1 MGNSSAWKN
10 AAFAWAVA
18 AVLAACATAP
28 GSGDSH
34 GGPDRPAPGKVATS
48 AAGIRHVFVLLL
60 ENKNYE
66 DTFGTSTQDPYL
78 QKTLVS
84 QGAHL
89 TQYFGTGHVS
99 LDNYISLISGQSPT
113 PDTAADCPT
122 FTDVEQTGTTP
133 DGQVIA
139 AKGCVYGKHVRTLAD
154 QLLQKGLSWK
164 GYMEDMGNDPARESA
179 TCGHPAIGS
188 RDPSSRFQAPSA
200 AVPQGDGYA
209 TRHNPFVYF
218 HSIIDSPKCDARVVN
233 LKALEADL
241 ASVGTTPNFSII
253 SPNLCNDGHDGS
265 GDGRTKCANGE
276 LGGLAS
282 ADAFL
287 KTWVP
292 KITASPAF
300 RRDGLLVITFD
311 EGNSTTTR
319 TTDPTTG
326 QTVTRVVFP
335 SKTCCGQQP
344 GPNLAGVRPRTTT
357 TTREERT
364 TVTVYDGYGGDR
376 VGAVLLS
383 PFIQPG
389 STSHTPYNHY
399 SLLRSL
405 EDIFELDGYLGYA
418 ANDPARG
425 YVLDTIGNDRV
436 IFRAGK
442 ARAP

>member
-1 MGNSSAWKN
+1 MGNASVLKN
-10 AAFAWAVA
+10 AAIAAVA
-18 AVLAACATAP
+18 ATVLAACATTP
-28 GSGDSH
+28 V
-34 GGPDRPAPGKVATS
+34 GGGADRPRAGSVAT
-48 AAGIRHVFVLLL
+48 AAADIRHVFVLLL

-139 AKGCVYGKHVRTLAD
+139 AKGCVYGKHVRTIAD
-154 QLLQKGLSWK
+154 QLLAKGLSWK

-188 RDPSSRFQAPSA
+188 RDPSSRFQAPSP

-218 HSIIDSPKCDARVVN
+218 HSIIDTPECNARVVN

-241 ASVGTTPNFSII
+241 ANVRTTPNFSLI

-276 LGGLAS
+276 PGGLTS

-287 KTWVP
+287 RTWVP

-300 RRDGLLVITFD
+300 KRGGLLVITFD
-311 EGNSTTTR
+311 EGNFTAVRTTNPQTGETTTKF
-319 TTDPTTG
+319 
-326 QTVTRVVFP
+326 VFP
-335 SKTCCGQQP
+335 GKTCCGQQP
-344 GPNLAGVRPRTTT
+344 GPNIGAIRPSPPPNPNSRS
-357 TTREERT
+357 T
-364 TVTVYDGYGGDR
+364 TVYEGYGGDR

-383 PFIQPG
+383 PFIKPG
-389 STSHTPYNHY
+389 SVSHTPYNHY

-405 EDIFELDGYLGYA
+405 EDIFQLDGYLGYA
-418 ANDPARG
+418 ANDPAKG
-425 YVLDTIGNDRV
+425 YVLDTIGNDRA
-436 IFRAGK
+436 IFNAGK
-442 ARAP
+442 SRAR

>member
-1 MGNSSAWKN
+1 MGNSNVWKN
-10 AAFAWAVA
+10 AAIVA
-18 AVLAACATAP
+18 AAATLLAACATRQAGGDAKGADRPGP
-28 GSGDSH
+28 GS
-34 GGPDRPAPGKVATS
+34 VTT
-48 AAGIRHVFVLLL
+48 AAADIQHVFVLLL

-84 QGAHL
+84 EGALL

-122 FTDVEQTGTTP
+122 FTDVEETGITP

-139 AKGCVYGKHVRTLAD
+139 AKGCVYGKHVRTIAD
-154 QLLQKGLSWK
+154 QLRQKGLSWK

-179 TCGHPAIGS
+179 TCGHPAIGA

-218 HSIIDSPKCDARVVN
+218 HSIIDSPECHERVVN
-233 LKALEADL
+233 LKVLEKDL
-241 ASVGTTPNFSII
+241 ASIDSTPHFSLI

-276 LGGLAS
+276 PGGLTS

-292 KITASPAF
+292 KITSSPAF
-300 RRDGLLVITFD
+300 KRGGLLVITFD
-311 EGNSTTTR
+311 EGNFTAVR
-319 TTDPTTG
+319 TTNPETG
-326 QTVTRVVFP
+326 QTTTKFIYP
-335 SKTCCGQQP
+335 GKTCCNQQP
-344 GPNLAGVRPRTTT
+344 GPNIAAIRPSPTTN
-357 TTREERT
+357 TRST
-364 TVTVYDGYGGDR
+364 IVYEGYGGDR

-383 PFIQPG
+383 PFIKPG
-389 STSHTPYNHY
+389 SVSHTPYNHY

-405 EDIFELDGYLGYA
+405 EDIFQLDGYFGYA

-425 YVLDTIGNDRV
+425 YVLDTIGNDRA
-436 IFRAGK
+436 IFDARKSRA
-442 ARAP
+442 R